1 MDLSN
6 VTSENTRVATE
17 ATRTMKDLIG
27 KKDETDWK
35 MKLLEKKSAELAAAL
50 AVSTMKV
57 IGDVWDAIAQ
67 QKEGLSYENA
77 QLRQQLGTL
86 DSRCI
91 CLEQKYKADQD
102 LITRQTE
109 VVDQQMRE
117 IDRLRNTERLSDA
130 ERQAYFAQRD
140 ELEYYKKFARK
151 VKLSL
156 EQTDLQEAILV
167 EIRAFFSHPT
177 TKL

>member
-1 MDLSN
+1 
-6 VTSENTRVATE
+6 
-17 ATRTMKDLIG
+17 
-27 KKDETDWK
+27 
-35 MKLLEKKSAELAAAL
+35 
-50 AVSTMKV
+50 
-57 IGDVWDAIAQ
+57 
-67 QKEGLSYENA
+67 
-77 QLRQQLGTL
+77 
-86 DSRCI
+86 
-91 CLEQKYKADQD
+91 
-102 LITRQTE
+102 
-109 VVDQQMRE
+109 MRE